1 MTRRATKALLA
12 LALALALGCER
23 TSSGGNGRAGERRPW
38 TVPGEL
44 RVGMAVTPHS
54 LSPLLPQVL
63 SDFMLVR
70 LWSDVLTSYDASG
83 NRLVPILAR
92 VVPSDENGGVSADGK
107 TIVFLLRHGVKWHDG
122 APFTSADVRF
132 TWQAVMNPDNDVVSR
147 NGYDDVLRVETPDPY
162 TVIFHLKHRYARIV
176 SMLFGDGES
185 PYGILP
191 AHLLAR
197 YRELNDVPFN
207 QQPIGTGPFKVAR
220 WLRGDRIELVANDAY
235 FLGKPGL
242 RRIVIRSFGDDN
254 ALVTALRAHEIDW
267 LAEATPLLYRE
278 LKTIPGVRTVLTP
291 MNNSYMIWFNTTHA
305 AVADPRVRRAIAY
318 SINKPALVRDYSYGA
333 AKAADGDI
341 PDFLWAHPR
350 GVAFATYDPQAAAR
364 ELEAAGYE
372 RASDGLWMRGGKPL
386 AFDLVGDQSSL
397 LDRSMAVALQSM
409 LAKNGITAHVKTYAQ
424 SLYQASYSEGGIMNA
439 GKFDAMLSRWIEGP
453 DPDNS
458 ADLICSQ
465 RPPGGYNLTRYC
477 NPAMDALQQSALNTD
492 DRTKRAA
499 AYRQIETLFA
509 RDAPMIV
516 IWWQDLVQAIN
527 PDFKGFAPNPFIESW
542 NAYQW
547 SIEKPSLGAA
557 QRRRR
562 KPPGT

>member
-44 RVGMAVTPHS
+44 RVGMAVTPHG

-547 SIEKPSLGAA
+547 SI
-557 QRRRR
+557 
-562 KPPGT
+562 